1 MEGGASK
8 SVLALNEDVFVDEN
22 IGVKSES
29 MSRVTEGA
37 ILASSL
43 AGLVVTVEG
52 RSRRVG
58 LFVRLCVELE

>member
-8 SVLALNEDVFVDEN
+8 RVLALNEDVFVDEN

-29 MSRVTEGA
+29 LSRVTEGA
-37 ILASSL
+37 ILAGSL
-43 AGLVVTVEG
+43 AGLVVTAEG

-58 LFVRLCVELE
+58 LFF

>member
-29 MSRVTEGA
+29 LSRVTEGA

>member
-43 AGLVVTVEG
+43 AGLVVTAEG
-52 RSRRVG
+52 RSQRVG
-58 LFVRLCVELE
+58 LFV

>member
-29 MSRVTEGA
+29 LSRVTEGA

-43 AGLVVTVEG
+43 TGAGGDSG
-52 RSRRVG
+52 RMLAES
-58 LFVRLCVELE
+58 

>member
-8 SVLALNEDVFVDEN
+8 SVLALNEDVSVDEN

-29 MSRVTEGA
+29 LSRVTEGA

-43 AGLVVTVEG
+43 AGLVVTAEG
-52 RSRRVG
+52 RSQRVG
-58 LFVRLCVELE
+58 LFV